1 MSGDTLPRIRS
12 ALEGHYRVT
21 GEIGAGGMSTV
32 YSAEDVR
39 HGRTV
44 AIKVLLPELAESIG
58 AERFLREIE
67 VTAGLVHP
75 NILPLLDSGEA
86 DGLLYYVMP
95 FIEGESLGDR
105 LKREPQLPLDDA
117 VAIGGQVAAALNYAH
132 ERGIVHRDIK
142 PANILLHD
150 GQAMVADF
158 GIAKAVTMAGG
169 QALTSTGL
177 SIGTPL
183 YMSPEQIDGAKAL
196 DGRADVYSLGCVL
209 YHMLVGEVPFT
220 GPSSAAIMARHAV
233 DPAAPLTTV
242 RPELPKAVDRAVQK
256 ALAKSP
262 ADRFASTSGF
272 ADALEKAGGLDPHE
286 ERRKARRA
294 RRLAAGFLAV
304 AVAAI
309 GWLGFQGPGAA
320 PMRVA
325 VLPVELQ
332 GEEEQAYLASGIHSA
347 LITELGQIGM
357 FVVGR
362 RSVSRYRDGALG
374 IREIAEDLGV
384 DALVEAEV
392 FPLGGDELRIVARL
406 VDGQSE
412 GSLWNESFEARVQD
426 IISISRAVA
435 SGIARVTRLRLTEE
449 AEARLAESSAVD
461 PGAYRAVLQARYLLG
476 NLTPAG
482 LDSAQVLFE
491 QALALDPE
499 YAGAHLGIAEVWTFR
514 RQMGIVPPYQ
524 ASPLARVAAQNALRY
539 DSLSAAVQA
548 YRASA
553 AAWEDWDWETADA
566 AFRHALTL
574 DPGDARTRAFYG
586 HLLVLSGRPEESRVQ
601 ADSALALDPGDHLV
615 GALTSGN
622 YMMIRDFGL
631 ALSGAQATLDIAP
644 GHPIALLTQ
653 RIIYQSRGEDSLAF
667 AATRAELAARRD
679 TEQVEALDQGFA
691 GGGYHEAMREAA
703 AVLQARGE
711 TEYVAPAQIYELYLG
726 AEMYEEA
733 IEWIERAFDTR
744 EAQLPYISVN
754 PMFDPVRDD
763 PRVQRIIRRMQYPG
777 A

>member
-1 MSGDTLPRIRS
+1 
-12 ALEGHYRVT
+12 
-21 GEIGAGGMSTV
+21 
-32 YSAEDVR
+32 
-39 HGRTV
+39 
-44 AIKVLLPELAESIG
+44 
-58 AERFLREIE
+58 
-67 VTAGLVHP
+67 
-75 NILPLLDSGEA
+75 
-86 DGLLYYVMP
+86 
-95 FIEGESLGDR
+95 
-105 LKREPQLPLDDA
+105 
-117 VAIGGQVAAALNYAH
+117 
-132 ERGIVHRDIK
+132 
-142 PANILLHD
+142 
-150 GQAMVADF
+150 
-158 GIAKAVTMAGG
+158 
-169 QALTSTGL
+169 
-177 SIGTPL
+177 
-183 YMSPEQIDGAKAL
+183 
-196 DGRADVYSLGCVL
+196 
-209 YHMLVGEVPFT
+209 
-220 GPSSAAIMARHAV
+220 
-233 DPAAPLTTV
+233 
-242 RPELPKAVDRAVQK
+242 
-256 ALAKSP
+256 
-262 ADRFASTSGF
+262 
-272 ADALEKAGGLDPHE
+272 
-286 ERRKARRA
+286 
-294 RRLAAGFLAV
+294 
-304 AVAAI
+304 
-309 GWLGFQGPGAA
+309 
-320 PMRVA
+320 MRVA

-374 IREIAEDLGV
+374 TREIAEDLGV

-435 SGIARVTRLRLTEE
+435 SGIARVTRLRLTDE

-461 PGAYRAVLQARYLLG
+461 PGAYRALLQGRYLLG

-482 LDSAQVLFE
+482 LDSAQILFE

-548 YRASA
+548 YRAIA

-566 AFRHALTL
+566 AFRRTLTL

-622 YMMIRDFGL
+622 YMMSRDFGL

-679 TEQVEALDQGFA
+679 TEQVEALDRGFA
-691 GGGYHEAMREAA
+691 RGGYHEAMREAA

-777 A
+777 D